1 MFGSKMKKTIL
12 RYLPFFS
19 FYLHQGMITALIFQ
33 GIVGYFRNEGMNLA
47 QLSWLY
53 IAMMPWIGKFLW
65 SPWFERNSLTLFKNR
80 YLGSLVL
87 IQVTIILFFVIGSFI
102 EKTTPIWIVIS
113 FSTLLMLLSSLHGI
127 YANGILLFSFK
138 KDEHSYATVTQ
149 IGGSYSGIIL
159 GVFAFLTITQY
170 TNWQIGFLFMAGV
183 SSLLLLSIFF
193 LNTIEEIPSGSRKP
207 SFNLSCIKEV
217 WSGILLSAIYYIAN
231 RGIMS
236 LETVFLIDQGL
247 DISKVGTILTINNTI
262 FSGIGILLGGFILRK
277 LNNIQCIITVMLMN
291 FIIAIIFVAGQSQ
304 FSLTNWI
311 LLYAI
316 FSIFAS
322 IGFVTLYSI
331 LMSMVRAHQPA
342 SDYALFQSIDMSV
355 AMIMSFIAVRLAQYG
370 YDVSYSLMAGI
381 SLFSIITIVLLHEK
395 LFKNTNTLK
404 LDEEMEIL

>member
-1 MFGSKMKKTIL
+1 MFESKMKKTIL

-87 IQVTIILFFVIGSFI
+87 IQVTIILFFVVGSFI
-102 EKTTPIWIVIS
+102 EKTTPMWVVIL

-127 YANGILLFSFK
+127 YANGILLLSFK

-159 GVFAFLTITQY
+159 GVFAFLTITQH
-170 TNWQIGFLFMAGV
+170 TNWQIGFLFMAGA

-193 LNTIEEIPSGSRKP
+193 LNTIEEIPAGSRKP

-247 DISKVGTILTINNTI
+247 GISKVGTILTINNTI
-262 FSGIGILLGGFILRK
+262 SSGIGILLGGFILRK

-291 FIIAIIFVAGQSQ
+291 FIIAILFVAGQSQ
-304 FSLTNWI
+304 FSLTGWI

-331 LMSMVRAHQPA
+331 LMSMVRPHQPA

-355 AMIMSFIAVRLAQYG
+355 AMIMSFIAVRLAHYG

-381 SLFSIITIVLLHEK
+381 SLLSIITIVLLHDK

-404 LDEEMEIL
+404 FNEEMEIL